1 MWGYEDIS
9 ILWVFDLQFNYQFN
23 SRSNTQNMEMSS
35 YPQYA
40 ILLLYIGPTF
50 VLALSLLICFP
61 IIGPGEQLCLIY
73 A

>member
-1 MWGYEDIS
+1 
-9 ILWVFDLQFNYQFN
+9 
-23 SRSNTQNMEMSS
+23 MSS